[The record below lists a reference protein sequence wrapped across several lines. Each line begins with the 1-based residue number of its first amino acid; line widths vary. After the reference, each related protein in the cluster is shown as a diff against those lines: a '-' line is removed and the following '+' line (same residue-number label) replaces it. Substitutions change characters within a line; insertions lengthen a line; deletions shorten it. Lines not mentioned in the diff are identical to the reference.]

1 MRRFRSFRPEY
12 RLSVRLSRCSKTCA
26 YKSSIIT
33 LQISTEYVLTLSA
46 AKTLFSQKWIHS
58 SGRKLCFLCP
68 KLEYLTLLANINVM
82 AENTVKRTNDVG
94 ESRGETCHMITA
106 GLFLLRPAFAD
117 RLNLLKSLLVWIKFS
132 DSESSTILWTIFGT
146 FFSTIYRLWG
156 GGGETDHW
164 YPRRSGM

>member
-1 MRRFRSFRPEY
+1 MSFDFYGNFGLFSWAKQSDLPAKRRNSSLIFLWKNRSTLRSVVFMRRFQSFRPEY

-94 ESRGETCHMITA
+94 ESRGKTCHMITA

-117 RLNLLKSLLVWIKFS
+117 RLNLLKSLLV
-132 DSESSTILWTIFGT
+132 
-146 FFSTIYRLWG
+146 
-156 GGGETDHW
+156 
-164 YPRRSGM
+164 